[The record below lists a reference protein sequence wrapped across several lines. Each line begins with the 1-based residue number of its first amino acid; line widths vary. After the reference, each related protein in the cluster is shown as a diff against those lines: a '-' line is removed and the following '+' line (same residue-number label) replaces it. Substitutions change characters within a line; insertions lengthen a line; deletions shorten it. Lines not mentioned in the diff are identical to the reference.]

1 MSTFSRYNIDIR
13 KKTNR
18 LFQSFQSIMKK
29 IREKLNE
36 YAIKAKEFFAEHP
49 KRARVAIVTAL
60 FAFVMLILCIR
71 MIFLSLAPP
80 FDFSAK
86 NLSLFT

>member
-1 MSTFSRYNIDIR
+1 
-13 KKTNR
+13 
-18 LFQSFQSIMKK
+18 MKK

-36 YAIKAKEFFAEHP
+36 YAIKAKEFFAAHP
-49 KRARVAIVTAL
+49 KRARVTLVTAL
-60 FAFVMLILCIR
+60 FAFVMLILCFR

>member
-1 MSTFSRYNIDIR
+1 
-13 KKTNR
+13 
-18 LFQSFQSIMKK
+18 MKK

-36 YAIKAKEFFAEHP
+36 YAIKAKEFFAAHP
-49 KRARVAIVTAL
+49 NRASVALVTAL